1 MFFLEASDWELW
13 FGFLHLKT
21 SVLVTL
27 RTVRGRDLTDQEAWC
42 PREKVQPSIH
52 PSLLFLLGVLSA
64 EKVHP
69 SIHPPISPS
78 LPLQI
83 SSQSAESTP
92 AFHKIAKILVIGS
105 KQLSAQSVG
114 QHLPRL
120 QMFFVSMF
128 VFVTSI
134 LVAFT
139 VKQVVRPIR
148 CLYKKYR
155 PFSCCKQHI
164 YSWYSC
170 SDIFAIISWWWDL
183 FSRIIA
189 ALWVQMCNWF
199 LVFRILVYI
208 TSKKHDLTYCFFIV
222 NDKALPS

>member
-27 RTVRGRDLTDQEAWC
+27 RTVRGSNPTDQEAWC
-42 PREKVQPSIH
+42 PREKV
-52 PSLLFLLGVLSA
+52 
-64 EKVHP
+64 HP
-69 SIHPPISPS
+69 SIHPLIHPSIFPSIYPS
-78 LPLQI
+78 LPMQI

-155 PFSCCKQHI
+155 PFSCCKQYI

>member
-27 RTVRGRDLTDQEAWC
+27 RTVRGRNPTDQEAWC
-42 PREKVQPSIH
+42 PREKV
-52 PSLLFLLGVLSA
+52 
-64 EKVHP
+64 HP
-69 SIHPPISPS
+69 SIHPLIHPSIFPSIYPS
-78 LPLQI
+78 LPMQI

-189 ALWVQMCNWF
+189 ALWVQMCNWV

>member
-27 RTVRGRDLTDQEAWC
+27 RTVRGSNPTDQEAWC
-42 PREKVQPSIH
+42 PREKV
-52 PSLLFLLGVLSA
+52 
-64 EKVHP
+64 HP
-69 SIHPPISPS
+69 SIHPLIHPSIFPSIYPS
-78 LPLQI
+78 LPMQI

>member
-27 RTVRGRDLTDQEAWC
+27 RTVRGSNPTDQQAWC
-42 PREKVQPSIH
+42 PR
-52 PSLLFLLGVLSA
+52 

>member
-1 MFFLEASDWELW
+1 MSKRKGA
-13 FGFLHLKT
+13 T
-21 SVLVTL
+21 
-27 RTVRGRDLTDQEAWC
+27 
-42 PREKVQPSIH
+42 IH
-52 PSLLFLLGVLSA
+52 PSITSVSSWCVLCRKGA
-64 EKVHP
+64 
-69 SIHPPISPS
+69 SIHLSSYPS
-78 LPLQI
+78 LPLRI
-83 SSQSAESTP
+83 SSLSAESTP

-155 PFSCCKQHI
+155 PFSFCKQHI

-170 SDIFAIISWWWDL
+170 SDIFAIIS
-183 FSRIIA
+183 
-189 ALWVQMCNWF
+189 
-199 LVFRILVYI
+199 
-208 TSKKHDLTYCFFIV
+208 
-222 NDKALPS
+222 